1 MDVFKKLLY
10 HYLVGV
16 LVSASIIVL
25 IVLFDYYING
35 YLQYP
40 EFKNFIKVSLVS
52 GIGFGVAHF
61 ASTQFKKPNKQK
73 TN

>member
-1 MDVFKKLLY
+1 MIILKKMLY
-10 HYLVGV
+10 HYFVGV
-16 LVSASIIVL
+16 LISASLIVL

-40 EFKNFIKVSLVS
+40 ELSNFIKVSLIS
-52 GIGFGVAHF
+52 GIGFGLTHF
-61 ASTQFKKPNKQK
+61 ASVQIDKSNNRK